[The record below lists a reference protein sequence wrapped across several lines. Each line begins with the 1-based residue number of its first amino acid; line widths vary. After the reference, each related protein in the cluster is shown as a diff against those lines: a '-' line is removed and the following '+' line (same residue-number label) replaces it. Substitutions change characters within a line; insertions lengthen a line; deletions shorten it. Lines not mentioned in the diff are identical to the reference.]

1 MSDLKEKLTA
11 QERDFAPVADL
22 LKRKFETDAARAP
35 AVDIEA
41 IIAGTVKKHAPKRR
55 GRLLIRVAF
64 AMTLLLLVAAV
75 AVVPLIW
82 PPNRTIETPL
92 PRLTFD
98 DAERLL
104 NANKLEKVTILYQ
117 SGRADIQTDAPVP
130 MVWVRKGEN

>member
-1 MSDLKEKLTA
+1 MNDPMKEKIAA
-11 QERDFAPVADL
+11 QEREFAPFADL

-35 AVDIEA
+35 EVDIAA
-41 IIAGTVKKHAPKRR
+41 IMTGTLKKRTPKRR
-55 GRLLIRVAF
+55 GRLLVRLSF
-64 AMTLLLLVAAV
+64 GLTLMLLIAA
-75 AVVPLIW
+75 AALPLYW
-82 PPNRTIETPL
+82 PPSHPAEAPL

-104 NANKLEKVTILYQ
+104 NTNSLKEVTILYQ